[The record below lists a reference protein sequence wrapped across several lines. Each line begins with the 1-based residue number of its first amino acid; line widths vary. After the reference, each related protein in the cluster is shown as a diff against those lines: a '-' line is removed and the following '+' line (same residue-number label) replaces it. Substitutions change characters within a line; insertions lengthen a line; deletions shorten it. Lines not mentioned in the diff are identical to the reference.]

1 MFLKIY
7 EIYNGSLDG
16 LPFLHYNTSSEPSV
30 VCLKNFSE
38 ICMMSVAQAIGKIEI
53 YEAIH

>member
-16 LPFLHYNTSSEPSV
+16 LPFLHYNSSTEPSV

>member
-1 MFLKIY
+1 MY
-7 EIYNGSLDG
+7 
-16 LPFLHYNTSSEPSV
+16 TSVMECIFRCRGVIGAGKPSV